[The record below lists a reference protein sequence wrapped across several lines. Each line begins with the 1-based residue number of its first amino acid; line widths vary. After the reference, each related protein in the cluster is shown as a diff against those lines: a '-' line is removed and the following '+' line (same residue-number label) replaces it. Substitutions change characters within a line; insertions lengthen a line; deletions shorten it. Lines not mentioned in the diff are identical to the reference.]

1 MNDYFGGIM
10 RIQVLPGGLLGV
22 CRPPPA
28 PRARLGAVLSGTAGW
43 EGSPGHCVA
52 CLLTARS
59 LDWRSQNLLD

>member
-1 MNDYFGGIM
+1 MCVGG
-10 RIQVLPGGLLGV
+10 
-22 CRPPPA
+22 A
-28 PRARLGAVLSGTAGW
+28 PRARLGAVLSGTAGG

>member
-1 MNDYFGGIM
+1 M
-10 RIQVLPGGLLGV
+10 RIQVLPGGLLGM
-22 CRPPPA
+22 CCPPP
-28 PRARLGAVLSGTAGW
+28 PPGLGAVLSGTAGG

>member
-1 MNDYFGGIM
+1 M

-22 CRPPPA
+22 CLGGGE
-28 PRARLGAVLSGTAGW
+28 LGAVLSGTAGG

>member
-1 MNDYFGGIM
+1 MK
-10 RIQVLPGGLLGV
+10 IQVLPGGLLGV
-22 CRPPPA
+22 CWGGP
-28 PRARLGAVLSGTAGW
+28 PRARLGAVLSGTAGG

>member
-1 MNDYFGGIM
+1 MCVGG
-10 RIQVLPGGLLGV
+10 
-22 CRPPPA
+22 PPPP
-28 PRARLGAVLSGTAGW
+28 PRARLGAVLSGTAGG

>member
-1 MNDYFGGIM
+1 M

-22 CRPPPA
+22 CWGGG
-28 PRARLGAVLSGTAGW
+28 LGAVLSGTAGG

-59 LDWRSQNLLD
+59 LDWRPQNLLD